1 MRGIPN
7 MGMRNQVFP
16 SIIHRLV
23 AFTPFSAPES
33 HQSNGTRAWNIHMPF
48 SQSVERLPPICSI
61 SAANCLRPWPPGRL
75 PECRAPI
82 SFTSVISKE
91 CVFTRTDTSYL
102 PPEGA

>member
-33 HQSNGTRAWNIHMPF
+33 HQSNGMRAWNIDNARILAHFRIPA
-48 SQSVERLPPICSI
+48 L
-61 SAANCLRPWPPGRL
+61 
-75 PECRAPI
+75 
-82 SFTSVISKE
+82 T
-91 CVFTRTDTSYL
+91 
-102 PPEGA
+102 